1 MKKALL
7 LLLLALALSGACWLG
22 WWVVP
27 AESDVSWARM
37 AFLIA
42 AFVLPFLVLAFGLL
56 SKPKTEES
64 IQKHEQQVLLEQ
76 DSKAIREIF
85 TASTN
90 KIKGDGNRKLSSM
103 YSLPWYL
110 LIGRQNSAKSALLSQ
125 NDLEPVIDVQLSE
138 TDATQYL
145 RFWSNDHMV
154 VIEAGHRLF
163 DHDGVDPALWK
174 VLAQQL
180 MKYRPRQGLNGILT
194 VVEVNQ
200 LIEADKK
207 DSQALAITLQDA
219 VLSLYEMLGVDL
231 PVYSV
236 FTKADTIADFVP
248 FFESYSGR
256 DVDNPFGIT
265 LSNDDTRRF
274 DSIQF
279 DEKVK
284 LLLKDLAKQQMTLL
298 RNVSNERTDSVIAL
312 PYQLRIFF
320 DQIRTLM
327 AEVGRENRVR
337 SAVWVRGVYLVSSG
351 QSGKELDLLTQVIA
365 ERAEFNALVRR
376 DQLPGRRGYF
386 AGRLFSDVLLP
397 ERKITAMNLLRQTRY
412 LMSRTAM
419 VAVAFLVIGG
429 VSAAMKENWDND
441 EAWRSKALIQLGL
454 YQSDIERL
462 AKESHTIIDTIS
474 VMSELRGVVK
484 EGVAPRPWYN
494 QVSVQQQETANVVYN
509 TYTEQL
515 HLFLLPRVEELISN
529 ELYVYVSLGNPT
541 RIFEILRY
549 YKMLFNQQQL
559 DKDALISYLLENL
572 EDQGEASMSDVK
584 SLSMLLDDLFESQYE
599 HALTPNNELISVAS
613 SNLDGLSPERLI
625 YARLKSLPAYR
636 AQVDVR
642 RQLGDKFDVLF
653 TFSDGF
659 HGYVMPEIFTKQ
671 GYDNLDLS
679 ANSPVLKQQYEEFRA
694 IQGDLSPVSIPEMTA
709 LSKQIQRL
717 YFSDYIYR
725 WQDILSNID
734 VRKFTSTNDL
744 SYSLRLSREPSNG
757 PLLDLLDA
765 IVINTTLAKQETG
778 DTAALQQGA
787 KILKLG
793 KVAKA
798 AKTADKVGGV
808 AGDKLLKLQP
818 SYVVNETFASYSAFL
833 KGQGDAKSPL
843 PVDALIAQ
851 FDSLNAYFDAALTSP
866 EPSKVMMDYAI
877 AHAQGSQDAL
887 VLFGRQSSNA
897 PAQVASW
904 VKSIERQ
911 SWQQVIY
918 SSAGYLNK
926 QWDEQVYQYYAATV
940 AGRFP
945 FALQGRGEVAIDD
958 FSRFFKPQ
966 GKLDNFIDQMLA
978 PFVYWDNGLLK
989 LRQIDGQAMPISAT
1003 SRDQIKK
1010 AKTISELFFG
1020 SAGQELALQ
1029 VSLRPSSMSTNV
1041 TEFQIREVENV
1052 FSYRHGPRVWSH
1064 VSWPSMGIDGYLSTS
1079 FYQGENRLATRSYS
1093 GEWALFRAI
1102 FDGATSSSSDRRINK
1117 LNYELD
1123 THKIVLDYTLQDSVV
1138 VLDKGLFTQFD
1149 LPRRL

>member
-1 MKKALL
+1 MKKAFL
-7 LLLLALALSGACWLG
+7 LLLLALILSGACLFG
-22 WWVVP
+22 WWVFP
-27 AESDVSWARM
+27 ADSSVSWARM

-42 AFVLPFLVLAFGLL
+42 AFVLPFLVLAFGLF

-76 DSKAIREIF
+76 DTKAIRDIF
-85 TASTN
+85 TASTR

-110 LIGRQNSAKSALLSQ
+110 LIGRQNSAKSALLRQ

-145 RFWSNDHMV
+145 RFWSNDQIV

-180 MKYRPRQGLNGILT
+180 MKYRPRQGLNGVLT
-194 VVEVNQ
+194 VVEANQ

-207 DSQALAITLQDA
+207 DAQALATTLQDA
-219 VLSLYEMLGVDL
+219 VLSLCETLGVNL

-274 DSIQF
+274 DTIQF

-298 RNVSNERTDSVIAL
+298 RNVSNERTDSVLAL

-320 DQIRTLM
+320 DQARALM
-327 AEVGRENRVR
+327 ADVGRENRVR
-337 SAVWVRGVYLVSSG
+337 SAVWVRGIYLASSG
-351 QSGKELDLLTQVIA
+351 QSGKELDLLTQVVA
-365 ERAEFNALVRR
+365 ERAEFNSLVRR

-397 ERKITAMNLLRQTRY
+397 ERKITAMNPFRQTRY
-412 LMSRTAM
+412 LLSRAGM
-419 VAVAFLVIGG
+419 MAVAFMVIGG

-441 EAWRSKALIQLGL
+441 EAWRSKALTQLGL
-454 YQSDIERL
+454 YQNDIERL
-462 AKESHTIIDTIS
+462 AKESHTVIDTIS
-474 VMSELRGVVK
+474 VLSELRGVVK
-484 EGVAPRPWYN
+484 EGVTPRPWYD
-494 QVSVQQQETANVVYN
+494 QVSVQQQDTANKVYN
-509 TYTEQL
+509 TYEEQL
-515 HLFLLPRVEELISN
+515 HLFLLPRIEELISN

-549 YKMLFNQQQL
+549 YNMLFNKAQL
-559 DKDALISYLLENL
+559 DKAALISYLLENL
-572 EDQGEASMSDVK
+572 EDQGEASIDDVK
-584 SLSMLLDDLFESQYE
+584 SLSLLLDDLFESQYD
-599 HALTPNNELISVAS
+599 HAIAPNQELISVAS

-653 TFSDGF
+653 TFSEGF

-679 ANSPVLKQQYEEFRA
+679 ANSSVLKQQFEEFRA
-694 IQGDLSPVSIPEMTA
+694 IQGELSPVSIPEMTA

-725 WQDILSNID
+725 WQDVLNNIE

-744 SYSLRLSREPSNG
+744 SYSLRLSREPSSG

-765 IVINTTLAKQETG
+765 IVINTTLAKEETG
-778 DTAALQQGA
+778 DTAAIQQGA
-787 KILKLG
+787 KVLKLG

-798 AKTADKVGGV
+798 AKAADKVSGV

-833 KGQGDAKSPL
+833 KGQGDAQSPL

-851 FDSLNAYFDAALTSP
+851 FDSLNTYFDTALTSP
-866 EPSKVMMDYAI
+866 DPGKIMMDYAI

-887 VLFGRQSSNA
+887 VLFGRQSSKA
-897 PAQVASW
+897 PAQVAGW

-918 SSAGYLNK
+918 ASAGYLNK
-926 QWDEQVYQYYAATV
+926 QWDEQVYQFYAATV

-966 GKLDNFIDQMLA
+966 GKLDSFVDQMLA

-989 LRQIDGQAMPISAT
+989 LRQIDGQAMPISAST
-1003 SRDQIKK
+1003 RDQLKK

-1029 VSLRPSSMSTNV
+1029 VALRPSSMSTDV

-1052 FSYRHGPRVWSH
+1052 FSYRHGPRVWSN
-1064 VSWPSMGIDGYLSTS
+1064 VSWPSMGVDGYLSAS
-1079 FYQGENRLATRSYS
+1079 FYQGDNRLATRSYS

-1102 FDGATSSSSDRRINK
+1102 FDGASSATSDRRINK

-1123 THKIVLDYTLQDSVV
+1123 THKIVLDYTLQNSVV
-1138 VLDKGLFTQFD
+1138 VLDKALFTQFT